1 LREDKTFIQ
10 FITSRKFLL
19 WAMVLGA
26 VHLVFMGYQGW
37 MTPSGWHGGIPPISM
52 VAIAFFVVGYAA
64 NLLGR
69 K

>member
-1 LREDKTFIQ
+1 ML
-10 FITSRKFLL
+10 
-19 WAMVLGA
+19 LGA

-37 MTPSGWHGGIPPISM
+37 MMPSGWHGGIPPVSL
-52 VAIAFFVVGYAA
+52 VAIAFFAVGYAV